1 MGARSTRRRT
11 IDDRGYL
18 IEFVPQLGYEW
29 RVKLPSGATVSGV
42 RQTAFFA
49 KESCRRVFRSM
60 GKSFPKGLE
69 YGAR

>member
-1 MGARSTRRRT
+1 MGARSRRRRT
-11 IDDRGYL
+11 IDDGYL

-49 KESCRRVFRSM
+49 KESCRKVFKSM
-60 GKSFPKGLE
+60 KRSFPKGLE
-69 YGAR
+69 YGS